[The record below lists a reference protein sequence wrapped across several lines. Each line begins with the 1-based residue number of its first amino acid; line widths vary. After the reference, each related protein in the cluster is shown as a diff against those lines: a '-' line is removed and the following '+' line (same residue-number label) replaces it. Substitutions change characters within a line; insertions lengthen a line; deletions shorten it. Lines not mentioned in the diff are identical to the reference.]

1 MKRRNGRGDL
11 GEPELFQ
18 VYVGRVSSVINIG
31 CFVQLNDF
39 RRKEGLVHVS
49 QMTNKRVANAKD
61 VVKQDQEVFVNVIS
75 MLAQKMSLSMRDVD
89 QSTGKDLL
97 PMKKSSEDAAF
108 RMNPQSSNQS
118 RTSRTGLSGIRIA
131 EEDGAVAL
139 LRRPLKR
146 MSSPERWEAKQRLG
160 REGVLD
166 PRENP
171 LFDDEDGDGLLYKE
185 EGAEEEL
192 EIELNEDEP
201 AFLHGQTRYSIDMSP
216 VKILKNPEG
225 L

>member
-1 MKRRNGRGDL
+1 MGENEKFLELLLRIVKREIEIEVRSRCQDGDW
-11 GEPELFQ
+11 
-18 VYVGRVSSVINIG
+18 S
-31 CFVQLNDF
+31 LND
-39 RRKEGLVHVS
+39 G
-49 QMTNKRVANAKD
+49 KRVN
-61 VVKQDQEVFVNVIS
+61 
-75 MLAQKMSLSMRDVD
+75 
-89 QSTGKDLL
+89 
-97 PMKKSSEDAAF
+97 SED
-108 RMNPQSSNQS
+108 
-118 RTSRTGLSGIRIA
+118 
-131 EEDGAVAL
+131 D
-139 LRRPLKR
+139 RR
-146 MSSPERWEAKQRLG
+146 
-160 REGVLD
+160 GVLD